1 LASGSYDNT
10 IKLWRVSDGALL
22 RTYDRETG
30 TGVLSV
36 QFSRNGQYLAYG
48 RDDATVVL
56 ARVPYTSAYED
67 LLVSPAG
74 WTTFVRTPSDAAS
87 TDHDAAQTAL
97 RASVVSDASRF
108 RVAGWMTDSSR
119 WLPYNTVGSN
129 KVVRGKF
136 YVYTSGA
143 SGNAIPNM
151 RMRLSTRYA
160 QNSMLEV
167 FNHTNLSASD
177 QLLEQELRPSAD
189 PSRPSLYRVD
199 FDPVDVPYF
208 WFNSSTEG
216 IAAAFEA
223 YAMFPQDNGTVA
235 LTELTVGTYP
245 LSQTPDTV
253 PAVKTLAPTASDAGD
268 LAASRPGA
276 VRDLFSVV
284 FTSGTEGDYGTRD
297 NSYAPTYDEGPQGV
311 TVSSVGFDNNLG
323 GYRLGVAAIDFGTD
337 ANYANRLR
345 VEPGKQYRIRF
356 HVTSTTNSNT
366 NPQLRLR
373 ARTIRFAWSQ
383 KFEIGGAF
391 SAGPTNNTIA
401 AQSLPGVGC
410 LNPDK
415 MGAETNGGWYT
426 LIFHTPMSLDIR
438 ADGTGDLAA
447 RMPNIVNEPGPG
459 VNAISRRD
467 LRVGF
472 DLLDTLSPPPNN
484 QYEAGN
490 FTVDRIE
497 IRSYPLV
504 AD

>member
-1 LASGSYDNT
+1 
-10 IKLWRVSDGALL
+10 
-22 RTYDRETG
+22 
-30 TGVLSV
+30 
-36 QFSRNGQYLAYG
+36 
-48 RDDATVVL
+48 
-56 ARVPYTSAYED
+56 
-67 LLVSPAG
+67 
-74 WTTFVRTPSDAAS
+74 
-87 TDHDAAQTAL
+87 
-97 RASVVSDASRF
+97 
-108 RVAGWMTDSSR
+108 
-119 WLPYNTVGSN
+119 
-129 KVVRGKF
+129 
-136 YVYTSGA
+136 
-143 SGNAIPNM
+143 M

-177 QLLEQELRPSAD
+177 ELLEQELRPSAD
-189 PSRPSLYRVD
+189 PTSPSLYRVD
-199 FDPVDVPYF
+199 FDPVDVPYLVA
-208 WFNSSTEG
+208 NGSTEG
-216 IAAAFEA
+216 IAAGFEA
-223 YAMFPQDNGTVA
+223 YAIFPQDNGTVA
-235 LTELTVGTYP
+235 LTELVVGTYP
-245 LSQTPDTV
+245 LALTPETD
-253 PAVKTLAPTASDAGD
+253 PPVKIMAPSATDAGD
-268 LAASRPGA
+268 LSSSAPAA
-276 VRDLFSVV
+276 VQDLFSVV
-284 FTSGTEGDYGTRD
+284 LNSGTEGDYGVRD
-297 NSYAPTYDEGPQGV
+297 DSYAPTYAEGPEGV
-311 TVSSVGFDNNLG
+311 TLSSENFDNSFG
-323 GYRLGVAAIDFGTD
+323 GHRVAVGTVDFGTD
-337 ANYANRLR
+337 ANYADRLR

-373 ARTIRFAWSQ
+373 ARTIRYAWSQ

>member
-1 LASGSYDNT
+1 MG
-10 IKLWRVSDGALL
+10 G
-22 RTYDRETG
+22 
-30 TGVLSV
+30 
-36 QFSRNGQYLAYG
+36 
-48 RDDATVVL
+48 DATVVL

-119 WLPYNTVGSN
+119 WLPYSTVGPN

-189 PSRPSLYRVD
+189 PSKPSLYRVD
-199 FDPVDVPYF
+199 FDPVDVPYL

-216 IAAAFEA
+216 ITAAFEA

-235 LTELTVGTYP
+235 LTEFSVGTYP
-245 LSQTPDTV
+245 LSQTPDTS

-297 NSYAPTYDEGPQGV
+297 NSYAPTYAEGPQGV
-311 TVSSVGFDNNLG
+311 TVSSVGFNNNLG

-337 ANYANRLR
+337 ANYADRLR

-373 ARTIRFAWSQ
+373 ARTIRYAWSQ

-391 SAGPTNNTIA
+391 SAGPINNTIA

-426 LIFHTPMSLDIR
+426 LVFHTPMSLDIR

-447 RMPNIVNEPGPG
+447 RMPNITAEPGPG

>member
-1 LASGSYDNT
+1 
-10 IKLWRVSDGALL
+10 
-22 RTYDRETG
+22 
-30 TGVLSV
+30 
-36 QFSRNGQYLAYG
+36 
-48 RDDATVVL
+48 
-56 ARVPYTSAYED
+56 
-67 LLVSPAG
+67 VSPAG

-97 RASVVSDASRF
+97 RASVVSDASRY

-119 WLPYNTVGSN
+119 WLPYNTVGPN

-167 FNHTNLSASD
+167 FNHTNLSAFD

-189 PSRPSLYRVD
+189 PSKPSLYRVD
-199 FDPVDVPYF
+199 FDPLDVPYLVA
-208 WFNSSTEG
+208 NGATEG

-235 LTELTVGTYP
+235 LTEFSVGTYP

-253 PAVKTLAPTASDAGD
+253 SPVKTLAPSFLDAGD

-297 NSYAPTYDEGPQGV
+297 STYGPTYSEGSGGV
-311 TVSSVGFDNNLG
+311 TVSSESFNNNLG

-337 ANYANRLR
+337 ANFADRLR

-415 MGAETNGGWYT
+415 IAAETNGGWYT

>member
-1 LASGSYDNT
+1 
-10 IKLWRVSDGALL
+10 
-22 RTYDRETG
+22 
-30 TGVLSV
+30 
-36 QFSRNGQYLAYG
+36 
-48 RDDATVVL
+48 
-56 ARVPYTSAYED
+56 
-67 LLVSPAG
+67 
-74 WTTFVRTPSDAAS
+74 
-87 TDHDAAQTAL
+87 
-97 RASVVSDASRF
+97 
-108 RVAGWMTDSSR
+108 
-119 WLPYNTVGSN
+119 
-129 KVVRGKF
+129 
-136 YVYTSGA
+136 
-143 SGNAIPNM
+143 
-151 RMRLSTRYA
+151 
-160 QNSMLEV
+160 
-167 FNHTNLSASD
+167 
-177 QLLEQELRPSAD
+177 
-189 PSRPSLYRVD
+189 
-199 FDPVDVPYF
+199 
-208 WFNSSTEG
+208 
-216 IAAAFEA
+216 
-223 YAMFPQDNGTVA
+223 VA
-235 LTELTVGTYP
+235 LTEFSVGTYP
-245 LSQTPDTV
+245 LSQTPNTD
-253 PAVKTLAPTASDAGD
+253 PAAKTLAPTASDAGD
-268 LAASRPGA
+268 LAESRPGA
-276 VRDLFSVV
+276 VKDLFSVV

-297 NSYAPTYDEGPQGV
+297 SSYGPTYSEGSGGV
-311 TVSSVGFDNNLG
+311 TVSSVGFNNNLG

-337 ANYANRLR
+337 ANYADRLR

-391 SAGPTNNTIA
+391 SAGPINNTIA

-410 LNPDK
+410 FNPDK
-415 MGAETNGGWYT
+415 IAAETNGGWYT

>member
-1 LASGSYDNT
+1 
-10 IKLWRVSDGALL
+10 
-22 RTYDRETG
+22 
-30 TGVLSV
+30 
-36 QFSRNGQYLAYG
+36 
-48 RDDATVVL
+48 
-56 ARVPYTSAYED
+56 
-67 LLVSPAG
+67 
-74 WTTFVRTPSDAAS
+74 
-87 TDHDAAQTAL
+87 
-97 RASVVSDASRF
+97 
-108 RVAGWMTDSSR
+108 
-119 WLPYNTVGSN
+119 
-129 KVVRGKF
+129 
-136 YVYTSGA
+136 
-143 SGNAIPNM
+143 M

-199 FDPVDVPYF
+199 FDPVDVPYL
-208 WFNSSTEG
+208 WFNDLTEG

-235 LTELTVGTYP
+235 LTEFSVGTYP

-253 PAVKTLAPTASDAGD
+253 PPVKTLAPSFLDAGD

-297 NSYAPTYDEGPQGV
+297 NSYAPTYSEGPKGV
-311 TVSSVGFDNNLG
+311 TVSSESFNNNLG

-337 ANYANRLR
+337 ANYADRLR

-415 MGAETNGGWYT
+415 MSTDTNGGWYT
-426 LIFHTPMSLDIR
+426 LVFHTPMSLDIR

-497 IRSYPLV
+497 IRSHPLV